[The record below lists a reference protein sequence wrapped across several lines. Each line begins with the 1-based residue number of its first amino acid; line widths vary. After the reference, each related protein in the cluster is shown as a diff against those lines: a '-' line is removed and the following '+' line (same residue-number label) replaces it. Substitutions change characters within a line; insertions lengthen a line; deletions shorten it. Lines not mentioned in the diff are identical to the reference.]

1 MSKQGAKAAEY
12 ASFKSLIEDL
22 FDDLAK
28 RIMDQRSA
36 VLRSLD
42 AEMSTQVV
50 PTSLNREERLTMAL
64 REAID
69 VLEETKRAF
78 KSKKL
83 ALLRSRL
90 EDVLSGLDK

>member
-1 MSKQGAKAAEY
+1 MNKQGAKSAGCT
-12 ASFKSLIEDL
+12 SLKSLIEDL

-28 RIMDQRSA
+28 RITDQRRA

-42 AEMSTQVV
+42 EDISTQAVSN
-50 PTSLNREERLTMAL
+50 SLNREAKLTLAL

-69 VLEETKRAF
+69 VLEETKQAF

-83 ALLRSRL
+83 ARLRSRL
-90 EDVLSGLDK
+90 EDVLNGLDK